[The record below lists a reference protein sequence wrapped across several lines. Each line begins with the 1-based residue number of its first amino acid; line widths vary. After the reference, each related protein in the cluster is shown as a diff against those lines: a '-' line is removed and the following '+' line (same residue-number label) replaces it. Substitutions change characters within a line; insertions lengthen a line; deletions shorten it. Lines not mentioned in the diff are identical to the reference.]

1 MKFKLFSRS
10 APTPPLSV
18 DQAIWEIHSQYRRH
32 NRWNILANMLR
43 AIGVL
48 LFPLAFIVLSMNG
61 GNWPW
66 SSSEESKAHT
76 AFVNVRGEIAAG
88 SLADSDRLIPAIQK
102 AFKNEH
108 SKAIIIKINSPGGS
122 PVPSGRI
129 HDEILVQRAKFPE
142 KKVYAVID
150 DIGAS
155 GGYYIAVSA
164 NEIYADRASLVG
176 SIGVI
181 SSTFGFTGLM
191 DKLGIE
197 RRAITAGE
205 HKALLDPFSPL
216 SPEIKKFWEALLA
229 QTNEQF
235 VSRVKT
241 GRGERLQ
248 NDPTIFSGLIW
259 NGEQAKNLGLIDGL
273 GSMEQVASDVIG
285 VSKLVDYTPS
295 EDFFK
300 RMSQRAKVEARAL
313 LSNALPSLR

>member
-181 SSTFGFTGLM
+181 RLH
-191 DKLGIE
+191 L
-197 RRAITAGE
+197 
-205 HKALLDPFSPL
+205 
-216 SPEIKKFWEALLA
+216 
-229 QTNEQF
+229 
-235 VSRVKT
+235 RVHRPH
-241 GRGERLQ
+241 G
-248 NDPTIFSGLIW
+248 
-259 NGEQAKNLGLIDGL
+259 
-273 GSMEQVASDVIG
+273 QVG
-285 VSKLVDYTPS
+285 H
-295 EDFFK
+295 
-300 RMSQRAKVEARAL
+300 
-313 LSNALPSLR
+313 